1 MIAKGIF
8 IPLLSLSE
16 LPYFSPWSNA
26 ILEHVAVPVPGPV
39 YVFYIENTTESC
51 TRLNHERQTKV

>member
-8 IPLLSLSE
+8 IPPLSLSE

-26 ILEHVAVPVPGPV
+26 ILEHVLVPVPV
-39 YVFYIENTTESC
+39 QVSYIENT
-51 TRLNHERQTKV
+51 